1 MKPHQRLPL
10 DTNNRF
16 YQSDVED
23 AERTQRWL
31 DGANMKLA
39 LRWINPKKQIP
50 TAWYAISEL
59 APENGI
65 KRKAIQAIIGMD
77 GRYYAYVTATRG
89 YGKLARSH
97 GGASSWE
104 DRRIAICFAYRNA
117 IRQLLPQQANSKE
130 RLAYTS
136 NQQDE
141 LEREYRDAGADPRDF
156 IDFQHLPPQKGYRR

>member
-1 MKPHQRLPL
+1 M
-10 DTNNRF
+10 
-16 YQSDVED
+16 
-23 AERTQRWL
+23 
-31 DGANMKLA
+31 
-39 LRWINPKKQIP
+39 PKKQIP

-65 KRKAIQAIIGMD
+65 KRKAIHAKIGMD

-141 LEREYRDAGADPRDF
+141 LEREYRDAGADHPATSSTFNIYRHRKDIDDDCRNHAIPRRDR
-156 IDFQHLPPQKGYRR
+156 QMVSTASAHAPEG

>member
-1 MKPHQRLPL
+1 MPRSKSRPL
-10 DTNNRF
+10 
-16 YQSDVED
+16 
-23 AERTQRWL
+23 
-31 DGANMKLA
+31 GM
-39 LRWINPKKQIP
+39 P
-50 TAWYAISEL
+50 SEVL

-65 KRKAIQAIIGMD
+65 KRKAIQAKIGMD

-156 IDFQHLPPQKGYRR
+156 IDFQNLPPQKGYRR